1 MTTVDERADLRQ
13 AATESGWSHRDLDR
27 VDVFARG
34 TTRIRVIW
42 RGDSAISG
50 SSLFHDDIL
59 TTYTR
64 SLADVKGWF
73 KR

>member
-1 MTTVDERADLRQ
+1 MTTVDERQDLTQ
-13 AATESGWSHRDLDR
+13 AATESGWLHRGLDR

-34 TTRIRVIW
+34 TDRIRVIW
-42 RGDSAISG
+42 RGDSVISG

-64 SLADVKGWF
+64 NLADVKGWL